1 MAPRRTHHVLLYGPP
16 AAGKLTVAAE
26 FARAYDFRLLDN
38 HVSVDVALRLFD
50 FRAPEFRALAEKIWL
65 TLAAA
70 AAESNVD
77 VVSTVV
83 YMHPADQIRV
93 ERLNRVVTEHGGVF
107 STVRL
112 QASPQILESRVAN
125 TTRLGTN
132 KITDRARLGR
142 MLSTFDLYT
151 PINEDDLTI
160 DTSHIAA
167 ADAARLVGRYL
178 GLESAERPDS
188 N

>member
-1 MAPRRTHHVLLYGPP
+1 
-16 AAGKLTVAAE
+16 
-26 FARAYDFRLLDN
+26 LDN

-50 FRAPEFRALAEKIWL
+50 FRHPEFRALAEKIWL
-65 TLAAA
+65 TLASA
-70 AAESNVD
+70 AAESNVN

-83 YMHPADQIRV
+83 YMHPADQIRM
-93 ERLNRVVTEHGGVF
+93 ETLNRVVTEHGGVF
-107 STVRL
+107 SAVRL
-112 QASPQILESRVAN
+112 QAPPQILESRAAN

-132 KITDRARLGR
+132 KITDPARLGR

-160 DTSHIAA
+160 DTSRIAA
-167 ADAARLVGRYL
+167 EDAARLIARHL
-178 GLESAERPDS
+178 GLKPAERPDS